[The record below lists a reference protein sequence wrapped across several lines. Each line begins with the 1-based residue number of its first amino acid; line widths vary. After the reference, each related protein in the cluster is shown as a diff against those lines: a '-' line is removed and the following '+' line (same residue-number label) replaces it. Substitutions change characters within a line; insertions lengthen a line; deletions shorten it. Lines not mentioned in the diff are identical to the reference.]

1 MANRNRGR
9 VMITDNEKF
18 QKEVKNIVDN
28 KIVSHSLLY
37 WLNHQEKKTR
47 SWFIDLI
54 LIYILGKENKL
65 LYTVLYLLFRKE
77 YNEIIDST
85 KKVTKEAILNLV
97 NKIQSWYKS
106 RREH

>member
-1 MANRNRGR
+1 
-9 VMITDNEKF
+9 MITDNEKF

>member
-1 MANRNRGR
+1 
-9 VMITDNEKF
+9 MITDNEKF

-85 KKVTKEAILNLV
+85 KKVTKEAILNLD